1 MSGHAI
7 RQSESMKRVGR
18 SRSRCAMRPSGTTC
32 ALLLCVA
39 QLTLAAT
46 DKPPSAENREAGARD
61 PGRRLS
67 SNAPEVLLGDRL
79 FFETRFAQYFF
90 AHNNGDVN
98 APLKA
103 GDPVVDQVL
112 RPGRAGLEGPFRGRS
127 MSCRHCHLGDDFIR
141 TQSQAQ
147 RTYVDFTA
155 RSAIPLRGDGLT
167 QTVRNSPTMVDF
179 GLPREVPR
187 LFHFDAEFAT
197 AEDLVIE
204 TLVGRNMGWQF
215 DERAAAVAHIARVIR
230 EDRGTN
236 PRHVKTLED
245 EGIPYRIVMAGNDPS
260 LPEHLKIP
268 DEFRL
273 DVQRASET
281 DVLQAI
287 ARLMHAYMDSIR
299 FGVEDTHREAGSP
312 YDLFLVKNQ
321 LPTKPNVGELSL
333 TYATR
338 LANLIQQRT
347 QFKWVV
353 PAQDGRFELHAQPFQ
368 FGESEL
374 KGLKL
379 FLGNCIACHAP
390 PQFTDH
396 RLHNTG
402 VSQADYDALFGA
414 GAFAA
419 LKIPGLAERN
429 RRPDAYLPASVQHP
443 DAQSRFRSAPSRD
456 HPGFADLGVWNVFA
470 NADFPKPQ
478 NALSQ
483 MLCDSDSSRARG
495 CTPTA
500 LLLSA
505 VARFKTPSIRDLG
518 HSDPYF
524 HSGSAATLEEVMAF
538 YLRASDLARA
548 DRLRNSAPELRAVRL
563 GDEDI
568 RTLAAFLR
576 SLNED
581 YH

>member
-1 MSGHAI
+1 MH
-7 RQSESMKRVGR
+7 
-18 SRSRCAMRPSGTTC
+18 PSATTC
-32 ALLLCVA
+32 VLLLCVA
-39 QLTLAAT
+39 QLTLAAA
-46 DKPPSAENREAGARD
+46 DNPPIGSSREAGARD
-61 PGRRLS
+61 AGRRLS
-67 SNAPEVLLGDRL
+67 SSAPEVLLGDRL

-90 AHNNGDVN
+90 AHDNGDVN

-112 RPGRAGLEGPFRGRS
+112 RPGGAALESPFRGRS
-127 MSCRHCHLGDDFIR
+127 MSCRQCHLGDDFIH
-141 TQSQAQ
+141 TQSRAQ

-155 RSAIPLRGDGLT
+155 RSAIPQRGDGLT

-187 LFHFDAEFAT
+187 LFHFDAEFAS

-245 EGIPYRIVMAGNDPS
+245 EGIPYRVVMAGNDPS
-260 LPEHLKIP
+260 LPEHLKIL

-273 DVQRASET
+273 DVQSASEAEI
-281 DVLQAI
+281 LQAI
-287 ARLMHAYMDSIR
+287 ARLIHAYMDSIR
-299 FGVEDTHREAGSP
+299 FGVEDTHRATGSP
-312 YDLFLVKNQ
+312 YDLFLLKNQ
-321 LPTKPNVGELSL
+321 LPTKPDEGESSL
-333 TYATR
+333 TYARR
-338 LANLIQQRT
+338 LSKLIQQRT

-353 PAQDGRFELHAQPFQ
+353 PEQDGRFQLHAQPFQ
-368 FGESEL
+368 FGEAEL
-374 KGLKL
+374 KGLQL
-379 FLGNCIACHAP
+379 FLSEPQETGSKEKIGNCIACHAP

-402 VSQADYDALFGA
+402 VSQANYDALFGT

-419 LKIPGLAERN
+419 LEIPGLAERN
-429 RRPDAYLPASVQHP
+429 RRPDSYLPASVQHP
-443 DAQSRFRSAPSRD
+443 GAQSRFRSAPSRE

-470 NADFPKPQ
+470 NPDFPRPQ
-478 NALSQ
+478 HALSQ
-483 MLCDSDSSRARG
+483 MLCDSDALRARG

-500 LLLSA
+500 LLLST

-524 HSGSAATLEEVMAF
+524 HSGSAATLAEVMAF

-548 DRLRNSAPELRAVRL
+548 GRLRNGAPELRAVRL
-563 GDEDI
+563 GAEDI
-568 RTLAAFLR
+568 HPLAAFLR

>member
-1 MSGHAI
+1 MPLH
-7 RQSESMKRVGR
+7 
-18 SRSRCAMRPSGTTC
+18 GTTC
-32 ALLLCVA
+32 VLLLCVA
-39 QLTLAAT
+39 QLALAAA
-46 DKPPSAENREAGARD
+46 DNPPSGEHRVAGARD
-61 PGRRLS
+61 AGRRLAS
-67 SNAPEVLLGDRL
+67 TAPEVLLGDRL

-112 RPGRAGLEGPFRGRS
+112 RPDRAGLEGPFRGRS

-155 RSAIPLRGDGLT
+155 RSPIPLRGDGLT

-187 LFHFDAEFAT
+187 LLHFDAEFAS

-215 DERAAAVAHIARVIR
+215 DERAAAVAHIVRVIR

-245 EGIPYRIVMAGNDPS
+245 EGIPYRVVMAGNDPS
-260 LPEHLKIP
+260 LPEHLQIP

-273 DVQRASET
+273 DVQSASQAEI
-281 DVLQAI
+281 LQAI

-299 FGVEDTHREAGSP
+299 FGVEDTHRETGSP

-321 LPTKPNVGELSL
+321 LPTKPEEGESSL
-333 TYATR
+333 TYARR
-338 LANLIQQRT
+338 LSKLIQQRR
-347 QFKWVV
+347 QFNWVV
-353 PAQDGRFELHAQPFQ
+353 PAQDGRFELHAQLFQ
-368 FGESEL
+368 FGEREL

-379 FLGNCIACHAP
+379 FLSEPQRTGSNAKVGNCIACHAP

-402 VSQADYDALFGA
+402 VSQANYDALFGA
-414 GAFAA
+414 GAFGA
-419 LKIPGLAERN
+419 LEIPGLAERN
-429 RRPDAYLPASVQHP
+429 RRPDTYLPASVQHP

-456 HPGFADLGVWNVFA
+456 DPGFADLGVWNVFA
-470 NADFPKPQ
+470 NPDFQKPQ
-478 NALSQ
+478 KALSQ
-483 MLCDSDSSRARG
+483 MLCDSNALRAHG

-524 HSGSAATLEEVMAF
+524 HSGSAATLEEVVAF

-548 DRLRNSAPELRAVRL
+548 GRLRNGAPELRAVRF
-563 GDEDI
+563 DNEDI
-568 RTLAAFLR
+568 RPLTAFLR

>member
-1 MSGHAI
+1 
-7 RQSESMKRVGR
+7 
-18 SRSRCAMRPSGTTC
+18 MRPSGTTC

-39 QLTLAAT
+39 QLTLAAA
-46 DKPPSAENREAGARD
+46 DDPPSAENRQAGARD
-61 PGRRLS
+61 AGRRLS
-67 SNAPEVLLGDRL
+67 STAPEVLLGDRL

-98 APLKA
+98 AQLKV

-127 MSCRHCHLGDDFIR
+127 MSCRHCHLGDDFLR

-187 LFHFDAEFAT
+187 LFHFDAEFAS

-236 PRHVKTLED
+236 PRHVTTLGD
-245 EGIPYRIVMAGNDPS
+245 EGIPYRVVMAGNDPS

-273 DVQRASET
+273 DVQSASQAEI
-281 DVLQAI
+281 LQAI

-321 LPTKPNVGELSL
+321 LPTKPDEGELSL
-333 TYATR
+333 TYARR
-338 LANLIQQRT
+338 LAKLIRQRT

-368 FGESEL
+368 FGEAEL
-374 KGLKL
+374 NGLKL

-396 RLHNTG
+396 RLHTTG
-402 VSQADYDALFGA
+402 VSQANYDALFGA

-419 LKIPGLAERN
+419 LDIPSLAERN
-429 RRPDAYLPASVQHP
+429 RRPDSYLPASVQHP
-443 DAQSRFRSAPSRD
+443 GARSRFRSAPARD
-456 HPGFADLGVWNVFA
+456 HPGFADLGVWNIFA
-470 NADFPKPQ
+470 NPDFPKPQ

-483 MLCDSDSSRARG
+483 MLCDSAALRARG

-500 LLLSA
+500 LLLST
-505 VARFKTPSIRDLG
+505 VARFKTPSIRDPG

-548 DRLRNSAPELRAVRL
+548 GRLRNGAPELRAVRF
-563 GDEDI
+563 GDDDI
-568 RTLAAFLR
+568 PTLAAFLR

>member
-1 MSGHAI
+1 MHLSA
-7 RQSESMKRVGR
+7 
-18 SRSRCAMRPSGTTC
+18 TTC
-32 ALLLCVA
+32 VLLLCA
-39 QLTLAAT
+39 TQLTLAAA
-46 DKPPSAENREAGARD
+46 DNLPGGSSREAGARD
-61 PGRRLS
+61 AGRHLS
-67 SNAPEVLLGDRL
+67 SSAPEVLLGDRL

-112 RPGRAGLEGPFRGRS
+112 RPGRAALESPFRGRS
-127 MSCRHCHLGDDFIR
+127 MSCRQCHLGDDFIR

-155 RSAIPLRGDGLT
+155 RSAIPQRGDGVT

-187 LFHFDAEFAT
+187 LFHFDAEFAS

-215 DERAAAVAHIARVIR
+215 KERAAAVAHIARVIR

-245 EGIPYRIVMAGNDPS
+245 EGISYRVVMAGNDLS
-260 LPEHLKIP
+260 LPTYLRIP

-273 DVQRASET
+273 DVQSASEEEI
-281 DVLQAI
+281 LQAI
-287 ARLMHAYMDSIR
+287 ARLIHAYMDSIR
-299 FGVEDTHREAGSP
+299 FGVEDTHRATGSP

-321 LPTKPNVGELSL
+321 LPTKPDEGESSL
-333 TYATR
+333 TYARR
-338 LANLIQQRT
+338 LSKLIQQRT

-353 PAQDGRFELHAQPFQ
+353 PGQDGRFQLHAQPFQ
-368 FGESEL
+368 FGEAEL
-374 KGLKL
+374 KGLQL
-379 FLGNCIACHAP
+379 FLSEPQQTGSKEKIGNCIACHAP

-402 VSQADYDALFGA
+402 VSQANYDALFGS
-414 GAFAA
+414 GAFGA
-419 LKIPGLAERN
+419 LEIPGLAERN

-443 DAQSRFRSAPSRD
+443 GAQSRFRSAPSRE

-470 NADFPKPQ
+470 NPDFPKPQ
-478 NALSQ
+478 QALSQ
-483 MLCDSDSSRARG
+483 MLCDSDALRARG

-500 LLLSA
+500 LLLST

-548 DRLRNSAPELRAVRL
+548 GRLRNGAPELRAVRL
-563 GDEDI
+563 GDEDV

>member
-1 MSGHAI
+1 MPLH
-7 RQSESMKRVGR
+7 
-18 SRSRCAMRPSGTTC
+18 GTTC
-32 ALLLCVA
+32 VILLCAA
-39 QLTLAAT
+39 QLTLAAA
-46 DKPPSAENREAGARD
+46 DNPPSAENRVAGARD
-61 PGRRLS
+61 AGRRLS
-67 SNAPEVLLGDRL
+67 SIAPEVLLGDRL

-98 APLKA
+98 APLET
-103 GDPVVDQVL
+103 GDPVVDHVL
-112 RPGRAGLEGPFRGRS
+112 RPGRAALDGPFRGRS

-147 RTYVDFTA
+147 RTYVDFIA
-155 RSAIPLRGDGLT
+155 RSPIPQRGDGLT
-167 QTVRNSPTMVDF
+167 HTVRNSPTMVDF

-187 LFHFDAEFAT
+187 VFHLDAEFAS

-215 DERAAAVAHIARVIR
+215 DERAVAIAHIARVIR

-236 PRHVKTLED
+236 PRHVKTLDD
-245 EGIPYRIVMAGNDPS
+245 EGIPYRVVMAGNDSS
-260 LPEHLKIP
+260 LPEYLKIP

-273 DVQRASET
+273 DVQSASHTEI
-281 DVLQAI
+281 LQAI
-287 ARLMHAYMDSIR
+287 ARLIHAYMDSIR
-299 FGVEDTHREAGSP
+299 FGVEDTHRETGSP

-321 LPTKPNVGELSL
+321 LPTKPDEGESSR
-333 TYATR
+333 TYARR
-338 LANLIQQRT
+338 LSKLLQQRT

-368 FGESEL
+368 FGEAEL

-379 FLGNCIACHAP
+379 FLSEPQGTDRKERIGNCIACHAP

-402 VSQADYDALFGA
+402 VSQADYDALFGS
-414 GAFAA
+414 GSFAA
-419 LKIPGLAERN
+419 LEIPGLAERN
-429 RRPDAYLPASVQHP
+429 RRPDSYLPASAQHP
-443 DAQSRFRSAPSRD
+443 GAQSRFRSAPSRD

-470 NADFPKPQ
+470 NPDFPKPQ

-483 MLCDSDSSRARG
+483 MLCDSDVSRARG
-495 CTPTA
+495 CTPAA
-500 LLLSA
+500 LLLST

-524 HSGSAATLEEVMAF
+524 HSGSAATLEEAMAF

-548 DRLRNSAPELRAVRL
+548 GRLRNGAPELRAVRL
-563 GDEDI
+563 NDEDVP
-568 RTLAAFLR
+568 TLADFLR